1 MLFNTHEIVR
11 KNYTVTLEEP
21 TVYVDNEK
29 RGRSGH
35 MTHALA
41 EFAPGQFIN
50 FNSSCSNVRLYGH
63 SAFGFVEYRISRDS
77 GKTYS
82 DVYELE
88 YSKKTL
94 MDGLYSISVEKA
106 VACKNGRL
114 VAFCLRNT
122 QVDPVCCEPWI
133 SPMYIVSDDQGES
146 WSQPKELSPYEGRPY
161 DALYHDGSIYVLHY
175 CNPHFLGTKPEH
187 VYRIYKSDDDGES
200 FYEHSV
206 IPFDTTRRGYGSIIF
221 DEKGILHAYAYN
233 EGDECHMDHAVSSDC
248 GKTWS
253 VLEPCFLAH
262 GIRNPQ
268 TGFVDGVFVLHGRA
282 KEVEGFVLYT
292 SEDATNW
299 DEGCML
305 INKKGGGAYYSNN
318 LTLRDENGS
327 FLLVQF
333 SHPYAE
339 PATTPYELSQ
349 VNVMHTRLR
358 ILKNK

>member
-11 KNYTVTLEEP
+11 KNYTVTLEDPE
-21 TVYVDNEK
+21 VYVDNEK

-35 MTHALA
+35 MTHGLA
-41 EFAPGQFIN
+41 EFAPGQIIN

-63 SAFGFVEYRISRDS
+63 SAFGFVEYRISRDA

-88 YSKKTL
+88 YSKKVL
-94 MDGLYSISVEKA
+94 LDGINTISVEKV
-106 VACKNGRL
+106 VACKSGRL
-114 VAFCLRNT
+114 VAFLLRNT
-122 QVDPVCCEPWI
+122 QVDEVSCEPWM
-133 SPMYIVSDDQGES
+133 SPQYIISDDCGES
-146 WSQPKELSPYEGRPY
+146 WSEPRELSPFEGRPY

-175 CNPHFLGTKPEH
+175 CNPHFLGTAPEH

-200 FYEHSV
+200 FYECSI

-221 DEKGILHAYAYN
+221 DQKGTLHAYAYN
-233 EGDECHMDHAVSSDC
+233 EGDECHMDHAISDDL
-248 GKTWS
+248 GKTWK
-253 VLEPCFLAH
+253 VLEPCYLPH

-292 SEDATNW
+292 SEDATVW

-305 INKKGGGAYYSNN
+305 INKKGGAAYYSNN
-318 LTLRDENGS
+318 ITLKDEDGE
-327 FLLVQF
+327 FLLIQF

-339 PATTPYELSQ
+339 PATNVYELSQ

-358 ILKNK
+358 IKKH